1 MCTKIKHPKVVKPSG
16 TWHLPGLAVARGEG
30 AGAGR
35 GGGTGKSVP
44 IALNSLSGNGNY

>member
-1 MCTKIKHPKVVKPSG
+1 MCTKIKHPKVVKLSG
-16 TWHLPGLAVARGEG
+16 TWHLPGLAVARGG